1 MNTRLLSRSLIL
13 ALLVGG
19 CATPLLDIQEPTEQ
33 QLVAAKESLDN
44 TTLPDSP
51 FPETLT
57 PLKEGLKT
65 AVGRVVFAAQQ
76 VCQRLKPRID
86 AVRCDAMFMVP
97 TLYNNKQVNAFA
109 DQNDNIGVFTGLLFN
124 MREESELAAVIA
136 HEYAHVMLGHVEK
149 KMTNALTGMLLAGG
163 LMAATSRG
171 QSNPDAMSGAM
182 QLGML
187 AGSRAYS
194 PEMEIE
200 ADRLAIYILKEA
212 RYPVTAMHDSIVRLH
227 RIKPPKSSGWFSTSK
242 IGFLE
247 THPSNDRRIA
257 HILSAIKDVKAGVP
271 VTTKEAVGD
280 DVEPGLE

>member
-1 MNTRLLSRSLIL
+1 MNTHLLSRSLLL

-33 QLVAAKESLDN
+33 QLVEAKKSLDN
-44 TTLPDSP
+44 TTLPDPP

-57 PLKEGLKT
+57 PLKKKLET
-65 AVGRVVFAAQQ
+65 ASARVVFAAQR

-86 AVRCDAMFMVP
+86 TVRCDAMFTVP
-97 TLYNNKQVNAFA
+97 TLYNNKHVNAFA

-124 MREESELAAVIA
+124 MREESELAAVLA
-136 HEYAHVMLGHVEK
+136 HEYAHIMLGHVEK
-149 KMTNALTGMLLAGG
+149 KMQNMLTGMLLAGG
-163 LMAATSRG
+163 LAAAG
-171 QSNPDAMSGAM
+171 GAQNPDAMRGAM

-212 RYPVTAMHDSIVRLH
+212 RYPVTAMHDSIVRIH

-242 IGFLE
+242 VGFLQ
-247 THPSNDRRIA
+247 THPSDDRRIA
-257 HILSAIKDVKAGVP
+257 HILSAIKDVKANVP
-271 VTTKEAVGD
+271 VTTKETVGD
-280 DVEPGLE
+280 DVEPVLE